1 MLRSHGASARRA
13 SGHRC
18 LYGARTSLLSCLPH
32 LALVWRAS
40 GTSGNSIRAKKTG
53 LDVKVLARFDRL
65 GPRLDYAGKILR
77 MNDTG
82 AAPVFQLLIC
92 FAEILLFRAV
102 EKLRR
107 ARCPCRIHESGNIV
121 DNLPPGQFAGPQGCL
136 CLLSILDVNI
146 CSVPSDDAA

>member
-1 MLRSHGASARRA
+1 MLRSHAASARRA

-18 LYGARTSLLSCLPH
+18 LYGAH
-32 LALVWRAS
+32 LEPAV
-40 GTSGNSIRAKKTG
+40 NPIRAKKTG
-53 LDVKVLARFDRL
+53 LNVKVLARFDRL
-65 GPRLDYAGKILR
+65 GPSLDYAGEILR
-77 MNDTG
+77 MNDTA

-92 FAEILLFRAV
+92 FAEILLFRPV

-107 ARCPCRIHESGNIV
+107 ARSPRRIHEPGNIV
-121 DNLPPGQFAGPQGCL
+121 DNLPPGQLPRPQGCL